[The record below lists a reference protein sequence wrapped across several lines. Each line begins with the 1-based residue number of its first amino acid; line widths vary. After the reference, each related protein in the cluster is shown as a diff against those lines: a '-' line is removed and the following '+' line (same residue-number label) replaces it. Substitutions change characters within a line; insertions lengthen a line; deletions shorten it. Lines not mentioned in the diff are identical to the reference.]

1 VRARRESDDDI
12 TVRQVCVRERPAL
25 ALSPNEVVVVYL
37 PRLLSREV
45 ESALARM
52 LVTLLSSA
60 RRPL

>member
-52 LVTLLSSA
+52 LVT
-60 RRPL
+60 